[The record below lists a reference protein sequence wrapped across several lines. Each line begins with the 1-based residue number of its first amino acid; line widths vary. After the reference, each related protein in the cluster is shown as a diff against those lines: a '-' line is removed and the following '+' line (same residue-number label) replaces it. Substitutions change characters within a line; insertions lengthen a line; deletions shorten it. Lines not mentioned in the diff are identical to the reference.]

1 MEHVT
6 HHGRR
11 IAYRVSEG
19 DGEEPAILFVH
30 GSGGTHTIWKAQ
42 ARLRDTAPVVSLDL
56 SGHGESEDVDAEPG
70 PETLAAYADDVVAVA
85 EETDATV
92 FCGNSLGG
100 AVVLQAVISR
110 GLSPAGVV
118 LAGTGAK
125 LTVLEDLLRWL
136 EDDFDRAVEWL
147 HDPDRLF
154 HDPDDRTL
162 EASREAMRAA
172 GQRVTHRDFATSNEF
187 DVRGDLDRVDVP
199 ALAVVGEHDG
209 LTPPWYHEAL
219 AESIPDCDLAVIE
232 SAAHLTMLERPEA
245 FNAAVETFLDR
256 L

>member
-1 MEHVT
+1 MDTVT
-6 HHGRR
+6 HHGRNT
-11 IAYRVSEG
+11 AYRS
-19 DGEEPAILFVH
+19 DGGSGATVCFVH
-30 GSGGTHTIWKAQ
+30 GSGGDHGAWRAQ
-42 ARLRDTAPVVSLDL
+42 RRLDAETVALDL
-56 SGHGESEDVDAEPG
+56 SGHGDSDDVAADPG
-70 PETLAAYADDVVAVA
+70 YETLSAYVDDAVAVA
-85 EETDATV
+85 RAVDADV
-92 FCGNSLGG
+92 LVGNSLGG